1 MWKWEEFDGVVCGCG
16 WDALEWHT
24 VLGGG
29 TEGRGGES
37 HYRQEHYVHS
47 YIRDGEE
54 SKVCQDWI
62 KRAALEGESGFRA
75 ALGDPTTCL
84 TSRRRSFTNYYC
96 RVLITPNTMVMRFTL
111 QE

>member
-1 MWKWEEFDGVVCGCG
+1 MLARADGARERERFPRGVECVWKWEEFDGVVCGCG

-37 HYRQEHYVHS
+37 HYRQEHYAHS

-54 SKVCQDWI
+54 SKECQD
-62 KRAALEGESGFRA
+62 
-75 ALGDPTTCL
+75 
-84 TSRRRSFTNYYC
+84 
-96 RVLITPNTMVMRFTL
+96 
-111 QE
+111 